1 MNAHIPNAYIVNAH
15 MPVSG
20 FITNYTHPLL
30 GINSNKLN
38 IANSN
43 RPVSEFI
50 TNYTRSLL
58 GIISFV
64 GSMNAD

>member
-1 MNAHIPNAYIVNAH
+1 ML
-15 MPVSG
+15 VSG

-38 IANSN
+38 ITNPN

-50 TNYTRSLL
+50 TNYTGSLL